1 MTVGKLY
8 HITPQFY
15 LRVTKTFNRN
25 KLLKNMT
32 KKDPSY
38 KKPQDPKSF
47 GAFLK
52 KRAPIYLGL
61 IGLFFI
67 FAYPAITE
75 KNLDS
80 ILDDSFDG
88 NDRIAVDMIKF
99 YSGQNDTGITIFEV
113 IEEKINEKYEGV
125 KIFDDENTSAT
136 FFVESI
142 PPFLE
147 AKNEFTHQVIFTF
160 NTDGNQPIIY
170 NWFVNI
176 ENGEISPIDDDTKNI
191 QQTVDYYD

>member
-1 MTVGKLY
+1 MG
-8 HITPQFY
+8 
-15 LRVTKTFNRN
+15 
-25 KLLKNMT
+25 

-61 IGLFFI
+61 IGLFLLFV
-67 FAYPAITE
+67 YPAIIE
-75 KNLDS
+75 KDLNS
-80 ILDDSFDG
+80 ILDDSFEG
-88 NDRIAVDMIKF
+88 NDRIAVDMVKF
-99 YSGQNDTGITIFEV
+99 YSGPNNSGIKVIEV
-113 IEEKINEKYEGV
+113 IEEKINEKHEGQ
-125 KIFDDENTSAT
+125 KIFDDENTYAT
-136 FFVESI
+136 FFVEPI

-147 AKNEFTHQVIFTF
+147 AKNEFTHQVIFRF
-160 NTDGNQPIIY
+160 DAENNESLVY
-170 NWFVNI
+170 SWFVNI